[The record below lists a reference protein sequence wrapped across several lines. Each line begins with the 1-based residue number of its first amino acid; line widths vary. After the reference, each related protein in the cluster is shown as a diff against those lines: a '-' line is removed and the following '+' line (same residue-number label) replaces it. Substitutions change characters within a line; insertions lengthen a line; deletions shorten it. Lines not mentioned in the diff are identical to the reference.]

1 MERVPGSAVSGT
13 TTREQDRHDYTNDNC
28 DTTAGNV
35 SPPNV
40 GDFEEMRKTL
50 PAELQNNETIKNS
63 KSFTSLAEQLV
74 NSQKLIGS
82 KVSIPKDGDE
92 KGWNE
97 FYGKLGRPETADKY
111 TIPALP
117 ENSGLVRDEA
127 LEKRFLAKAHKAGY
141 SDKQVGEALAFQRET
156 EMEKVAVARQAIVD
170 CNTQLKKNGEIIT
183 KRELPQCKGW

>member
-1 MERVPGSAVSGT
+1 MDGNMESGKRITPPVGWFPQGGSGAGDGAPPAAIEPVVPPVT
-13 TTREQDRHDYTNDNC
+13 TPPATPP
-28 DTTAGNV
+28 AGIV

-111 TIPALP
+111 TIPLYLKIP
-117 ENSGLVRDEA
+117 VWCVM
-127 LEKRFLAKAHKAGY
+127 KR
-141 SDKQVGEALAFQRET
+141 
-156 EMEKVAVARQAIVD
+156 
-170 CNTQLKKNGEIIT
+170 
-183 KRELPQCKGW
+183 